1 MADNSTTPYSHEAK
15 AAIAIVMT
23 LMIILTIV
31 GNILVIIAVLMS
43 RSLRGPQNLFLVSLA
58 VADVLVGLIV
68 VPFSMAY
75 ELQGKWVFGSIWCE
89 IHKALDVLFCTAS
102 IVHLCAI
109 ALDRYLSISRPVSYG
124 TKRSRRRIKSAIVMV
139 WLIAA
144 VISFPPLLFPDKQ
157 NGGDSECEPNK
168 EPWYILYSS
177 IGSFFAPCVIMI
189 LVYIRIYQ
197 IAKRHM
203 HCPPGEKRRS
213 IYGAATDDTEMK
225 SLPEESQK
233 DVDQRAPAAPELS
246 LTTVHTDCAQW
257 TDKKPAEN
265 PTEGPPLSSTGAPN
279 AAKDLPKAE
288 GEDAVHTSSSES
300 DTELQSIEGGD
311 RAGGGG
317 SPKAQVQNPTCRYKN
332 TIKTSSGTKL
342 LPEDTAKT
350 QETPISRHKAMM
362 NREKRFTFVL
372 AVVMGVFVVCW
383 FPFFFSY
390 SLKAVCPDA
399 FHIPEPLFRFFF
411 WSGYCNSSLNPII
424 YTIFNRDF
432 RTAFK
437 RILFR
442 DMKSKSF

>member
-1 MADNSTTPYSHEAK
+1 SDHPVSLRMTLCFPNSTYSPQAT
-15 AAIAIVMT
+15 AAFSIVVTSM
-23 LMIILTIV
+23 MILTIV

-58 VADVLVGLIV
+58 AADILVALIV

-75 ELQGKWVFGSIWCE
+75 ELQGCWVFSSIWCE

-144 VISFPPLLFPDKQ
+144 VISFPPLLSPGKQ
-157 NGGDSECEPNK
+157 KGGDGKCEPND
-168 EPWYILYSS
+168 EPWYILYST

-213 IYGAATDDTEMK
+213 FYGAATDDSEMK

-233 DVDQRAPAAPELS
+233 DVGQRAPAAPELS

-265 PTEGPPLSSTGAPN
+265 PTEGLPLSSTEVPN
-279 AAKDLPKAE
+279 AARDLPK
-288 GEDAVHTSSSES
+288 S
-300 DTELQSIEGGD
+300 
-311 RAGGGG
+311 
-317 SPKAQVQNPTCRYKN
+317 PTCRYKN
-332 TIKTSSGTKL
+332 TIKTSSGM
-342 LPEDTAKT
+342 
-350 QETPISRHKAMM
+350 I
-362 NREKRFTFVL
+362 NREKRFTLVL

-390 SLKAVCPDA
+390 SLKAVCPQKYQVPD
-399 FHIPEPLFRFFF
+399 PLFRFFF
-411 WSGYCNSSLNPII
+411 WSGYCNSCLNPII

-442 DMKSKSF
+442 DTKSKSF